1 MPKKLDF
8 ERERVPLYGS
18 GAGFGGGGAALAA
31 APPNL
36 LWRNPDRRQVCSA
49 ARARNL
55 RVTWT
60 YNLVS
65 EALSETSKSDFEL
78 DFIWLGA
85 PHASQSVV

>member
-8 ERERVPLYGS
+8 ERERVPPHGS

-36 LWRNPDRRQVCSA
+36 LWRNPDRRQVC
-49 ARARNL
+49 RAREISEL
-55 RVTWT
+55 REHF
-60 YNLVS
+60 NLVS